1 MKWISYRQTQAHKKL
16 LKLCEHPYDLRE
28 NQALSANGRLN
39 YICRSRHFSLHYWA
53 QRLDD
58 AVLDALQSLS
68 DECGLVEQFCAMKT
82 GTVMNVIEGYDS
94 ENKQVLHTA
103 VRDVFS
109 DLPHNDEMS
118 GLARGELEKL
128 RQFLSDI
135 DQLKICAADKKSIDT
150 FIHIGIGGSDLGPRS
165 VYEALKAY
173 GKKERKLVFIA
184 NVDPDDAAS
193 VLQGRDLGR
202 CVVCIVSKSG
212 TTLETRNNEELVR
225 KAFVERGLDPAKH
238 FIAVTGKGSPMDNPE
253 RYLRCFYMFDSIGGR
268 FSTTSMVGLVSLGFC
283 LGYER
288 VLAFLEGAHITDCEA
303 EQRDIRKNQ
312 PLLLAL
318 IGLWN
323 RSYLGYPSVAVIP
336 YSQGL
341 HRFAAHLQQCDMESN
356 GKSVARNGTFVEY
369 ETGPLVWGEP
379 GTNGQHA
386 FFQLL
391 HQGSDIVPVEF
402 IGFIESQY
410 GKDIVTEGTTSQQ
423 KLMANMLAQSV
434 AFAQGKKDENP
445 NTFFPG
451 NRPSSLLVGERL
463 TPWTMGAL
471 LALYEAKIV
480 FQGFAWN
487 INSFDQEGVQLG
499 KIVANRFLN
508 IMAGSD
514 LDNGSQECEIV
525 NCIIGKP
532 KKM

>member
-1 MKWISYRQTQAHKKL
+1 MKWIDYTKTQAHKRL
-16 LKLCEHPYDLRE
+16 LELSEHPYDLRQD
-28 NQALSANGRLN
+28 NALSAQGRLN
-39 YICRSRHFSLHYWA
+39 YICRSQHFSLHYWA

-82 GTVMNVIEGYDS
+82 GAVMNAIEGFAC
-94 ENKQVLHTA
+94 ENRRVLHTA
-103 VRDVFS
+103 MRDVFS
-109 DLPHNDEMS
+109 DLSHYAEMS
-118 GLARGELEKL
+118 GLARAELEKL
-128 RQFLSDI
+128 RHFLTDL
-135 DQLKICAADKKSIDT
+135 DEQKLCTPAPVDT
-150 FIHIGIGGSDLGPRS
+150 LLHIGIGGSDLGPRS

-173 GKKERKLVFIA
+173 GKKERELAFIA

-193 VLQGRDLGR
+193 VLAGRDLGR
-202 CVVCIVSKSG
+202 CIVCVVSKSG
-212 TTLETRNNEELVR
+212 TTLETKSNEALVR
-225 KAFVERGLDPAKH
+225 KAFVERGLDPARH

-288 VLAFLEGAHITDCEA
+288 VLAFLEGAYITDYEA
-303 EQRDIRKNQ
+303 EEKDIRKNQ
-312 PLLLAL
+312 ALLLAL
-318 IGLWN
+318 IGVWN
-323 RSYLGYPSVAVIP
+323 RSYLKYPSVAVIP
-336 YSQGL
+336 YAQGL

-356 GKSVARNGTFVEY
+356 GKSVCRDGTFANY
-369 ETGPLVWGEP
+369 ATGPLIWGES

-402 IGFIESQY
+402 IGFLDSQY
-410 GKDIVTEGTTSQQ
+410 GKDVVAEATTAQQ

-445 NTFFPG
+445 NKFFPG

-463 TPWTMGAL
+463 TPLTMGAL

-499 KIVANRFLN
+499 KILADRFLDA
-508 IMAGSD
+508 MAEND
-514 LDNGSQECEIV
+514 IDNGSLESKILER
-525 NCIIGKP
+525 IIGKP
-532 KKM
+532 KKI